1 MIQALPP
8 VAVVTTFALLGVS
21 ILGLWVG
28 RAMWSGAL
36 LLAVVAG
43 YAGGVLVNFALLWIV
58 LLAAACILYRRVQW
72 PGAGAAARALKA
84 LAAVA
89 ILLLSVALAAH
100 ALPGFHNLLI
110 ARDVVLSPGA
120 TPYTLYLNFDKTLVG
135 ILILG
140 IVYSELLHS
149 ASDLNQ
155 ALQRAAPIVLVM
167 VPAIAILA
175 FALDYLRYDPKWPA
189 LFWTW
194 AASNLLLTC
203 LSEEAFFRGFV
214 QRELQNAWRHRSYGG
229 WLAVTI
235 SATTFGIAH
244 FAGGVSYVLLATA
257 AGFAYALVY
266 RITDRVEMSM
276 LAHFTLNTIHFLLFT
291 YPRAA

>member
-8 VAVVTTFALLGVS
+8 VPVVITFVLLGIA

-36 LLAVVAG
+36 LLAIVAG
-43 YAGGVLVNFALLWIV
+43 YVAGVLANVAVLWIV
-58 LLAAACILYRRVQW
+58 LFAAACVLYRRVQW
-72 PGAGAAARALKA
+72 PSASTSARALKA
-84 LAAVA
+84 LAAIA
-89 ILLLSVALAAH
+89 IVLLGVALAAH
-100 ALPGFHNLLI
+100 VLPGFHNLLI

-120 TPYTLYLNFDKTLVG
+120 EPYTLYLNFDKTLVG

-140 IVYSELLHS
+140 IVYGGLLHT
-149 ASDLNQ
+149 ARDLGQ
-155 ALQRAAPIVLVM
+155 ALQRAAPIILVM

-175 FALDYLRYDPKWPA
+175 FTLDYLRYDPKWPA
-189 LFWTW
+189 LFWIW

-203 LSEEAFFRGFV
+203 LSEEAFFRGLV
-214 QRELQNAWRHRSYGG
+214 QRELQHAWQHRPYGA
-229 WLAVTI
+229 WLAIAI
-235 SATTFGIAH
+235 SATTFGMAH
-244 FAGGVSYVLLATA
+244 FAGGASYVLLATV

-266 RITDRVEMSM
+266 RVTDKVEMSM